1 MKFLK
6 WSLRLLVWF
15 GLLCAIYVANYV
27 YFLSV
32 RFDSQPS
39 EIVTICFNLFFVL
52 MVYFSI
58 RNTPYIGVVV
68 GTLLMLN
75 AIYVS
80 TESQNLWQR
89 KKYLYENYVIDFS
102 YDKYCQLSIEDKFLM
117 EEISIYG
124 ITDCDDAKIPYKK
137 SSTVHLKKT

>member
-1 MKFLK
+1 
-6 WSLRLLVWF
+6 
-15 GLLCAIYVANYV
+15 
-27 YFLSV
+27 
-32 RFDSQPS
+32 
-39 EIVTICFNLFFVL
+39 

-58 RNTPYIGVVV
+58 RNTPYIGAVV

-75 AIYVS
+75 AIYAS
-80 TESQNLWQR
+80 SESQNLWQR

-102 YDKYCQLSIEDKFLM
+102 YEKYCPLSIEDKFLM

-137 SSTVHLKKT
+137 TTTHNLKNT